1 MSSYHDITLTLNTE
15 HGQVIAHEEAFSAD
29 LDPMLKAGGVTL
41 TDFHGIPAEEC
52 APVVESLLARLVS
65 DPDRYRALEPEEGAY
80 RETCRRLRLLLA
92 AMRAEPDALVE
103 VS

>member
-1 MSSYHDITLTLNTE
+1 MSYHDVALVKDTD
-15 HGQVIAHEEAFSAD
+15 HGLVIVHEEAFSAD
-29 LDPMLKAGGVTL
+29 LDPMMKAGGVTL

-65 DPDRYRALEPEEGAY
+65 DPARYRALEPEEGDY
-80 RETCRRLRLLLA
+80 RETCRRLRSLLA